1 MMKKRKM
8 IKQRWVIISLVILVI
23 LVAIGILYLLQQ
35 DNIKAAANARR
46 YTQEQ
51 LREQLEESRQ
61 SVETALNE
69 QYPDLQVRDLTEE
82 ERAALRE
89 GTMSR
94 EELIAALLGPAK
106 QEHGDHPDPTAPAE
120 TEPPASQTE
129 PPVSQTEPPAS
140 ETEPPAA
147 TAAPTPTPAPT
158 ETPAPEPSREEQYQE
173 ALAEII
179 AEVYVLRE
187 EFTAKLDGMFAAA
200 KAEYR
205 AMPKSERT
213 KSKLLSWASGYAQRA
228 TELESECDRQMEAL
242 FVRMRKL
249 ISEYNGDQSIVDA
262 VADQYLTEKSIQKSL
277 YIQELEKRGI
287 M

>member
-106 QEHGDHPDPTAPAE
+106 QEHGDHPDPIAPAE

-129 PPVSQTEPPAS
+129 PPT
-140 ETEPPAA
+140 A
-147 TAAPTPTPAPT
+147 TAAPAPTPAPT

-187 EFTAKLDGMFAAA
+187 EYTAVLDNMFAEA
-200 KAEYR
+200 KAEYH
-205 AMPKSERT
+205 ALPEGERT
-213 KSKLLSWASGYAQRA
+213 KSKLVSMASGYSARA
-228 TELESECDRQMEAL
+228 SALEKQCDGRMDEILGRLKLLVAEYEADPDIIETL
-242 FVRMRKL
+242 AY
-249 ISEYNGDQSIVDA
+249 SYA
-262 VADQYLTEKSIQKSL
+262 HEKSIQKSL

>member
-1 MMKKRKM
+1 MKKRKM
-8 IKQRWVIISLVILVI
+8 IKQRWVILSLVILVI

-61 SVETALNE
+61 SVATTLNE
-69 QYPDLQVRDLTEE
+69 QYPELQVRDLTEE
-82 ERAALRE
+82 ERVALRE

-106 QEHGDHPDPTAPAE
+106 QEHGNHPDPTAPAE

-129 PPVSQTEPPAS
+129 PPVSQSEPPAS

-158 ETPAPEPSREEQYQE
+158 EAPEPSREEQYQE
-173 ALAEII
+173 ALAEIV

-205 AMPKSERT
+205 AMPESERS
-213 KSKLLSWASGYAQRA
+213 KSKLLSWAGGYAKQA
-228 TELESECDRQMEAL
+228 SDLEIQCDARIDEIL
-242 FVRMRKL
+242 DRLRKL
-249 ISEYNGDQSIVDA
+249 VAEYNADPSIISTLSYSYA
-262 VADQYLTEKSIQKSL
+262 LEKSIQKSL